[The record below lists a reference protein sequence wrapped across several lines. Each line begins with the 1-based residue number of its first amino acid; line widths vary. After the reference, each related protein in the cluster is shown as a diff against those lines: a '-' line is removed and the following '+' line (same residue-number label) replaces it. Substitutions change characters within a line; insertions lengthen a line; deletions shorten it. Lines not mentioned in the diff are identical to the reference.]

1 MAPVSSLVRT
11 AKILNVH
18 FLHARNDAF
27 APDREGEA
35 MDTATTP
42 HSSQGKPGIVGK
54 MRAAVLFGPEDIR
67 VIERPIPVPGPG
79 EVLVRVA
86 LCGTCGTDLKIFE
99 GHFPLTPPFGQ
110 FTPGH
115 EWTGTVVAL
124 GEGVDEFAP
133 GDRIAIEA
141 HHGCGRCDNCLI
153 GKYTACLNYGS
164 QAKGHRAS
172 GMTTDGGFAEYALHH
187 VSALY
192 KLPDSLSFKDAV
204 LITTAGTGLY
214 GLEASGGYI
223 AGQDIAVFG
232 PGPVGLMTVQACKQL
247 GAAQVILVGTRESRL
262 EMGRRLGAD
271 AVVNARLTDP
281 VQALLKLTG
290 DAGVDLAIECSGS
303 VEVPQQCVQVTKRG
317 GKILFVA
324 FYPGPVTF
332 DLSAVVRS
340 DITMYTTRG
349 EGGNNVKR
357 AIALAAQ
364 GRLQGEQLVTHEIPL
379 ERIAEAFHVLKTRV
393 GDPIKIVIVP

>member
-1 MAPVSSLVRT
+1 MDHL
-11 AKILNVH
+11 
-18 FLHARNDAF
+18 ARQAQ
-27 APDREGEA
+27 ASAIAALP
-35 MDTATTP
+35 T
-42 HSSQGKPGIVGK
+42 S

-67 VIERPIPVPGPG
+67 VVERPVPSPLAG
-79 EVLVRVA
+79 EVLVKVA
-86 LCGTCGTDLKIFE
+86 MCGTCGTDLKIFA

-124 GEGVDEFAP
+124 GAGVDEFAV
-133 GDRIAIEA
+133 GDRVAIEA

-153 GKYTACLNYGS
+153 GKYTACLNYGN

-172 GMTTDGGFAEYALHH
+172 GMTTDGGFAEYAVHH
-187 VSALY
+187 VSSLY
-192 KLPDSLSFKDAV
+192 KLPATLSFKDAV

-214 GLEASGGYI
+214 GLEAAGGYI
-223 AGQDIAVFG
+223 AGQDVAIFG
-232 PGPVGLMTVQACKQL
+232 PGPVGLMTVQVCKQL
-247 GAAQVILVGTRESRL
+247 GASQVILVGTRANRL
-262 EMGRRLGAD
+262 EMGRQLGAD
-271 AVVNARLTDP
+271 SLINARETDP
-281 VQALLKLTG
+281 VQAILELTDG
-290 DAGVDLAIECSGS
+290 KGVDLAIECAGS
-303 VEVPQQCVQVTKRG
+303 VEIPQQCVQITRRG
-317 GKILFVA
+317 GKILFLA

-332 DLSAVVRS
+332 DLGAVVRS

-364 GRLQGEQLVTHEIPL
+364 GRLQGSNLVTHEFPL
-379 ERIAEAFHVLKTRV
+379 ERIAEAFHMLQTRT

>member
-1 MAPVSSLVRT
+1 MGIITPQQTVQHSYDVSGT
-11 AKILNVH
+11 
-18 FLHARNDAF
+18 
-27 APDREGEA
+27 
-35 MDTATTP
+35 
-42 HSSQGKPGIVGK
+42 

-67 VIERPIPVPGPG
+67 VIDRPIPIPQPG
-79 EVLVRVA
+79 EVLVKVA

-99 GHFPLTPPFGQ
+99 GHFPQTPPFGQ

-124 GEGVDEFAP
+124 GAGVDEFAI
-133 GDRIAIEA
+133 GDRVTIEA

-153 GKYTACLNYGS
+153 GKYTACLNYGN

-172 GMTTDGGFAEYALHH
+172 GMTADGGFAEYAVHH
-187 VSALY
+187 VSSLY
-192 KLPDSLSFKDAV
+192 KLPDVLSYKDAV

-214 GLEASGGYI
+214 GLAATGGYI
-223 AGQDIAVFG
+223 AGQDIAIFG

-247 GAAQVILVGTRESRL
+247 GAAHVILVGTRDNRL
-262 EMGRRLGAD
+262 EVGSQLGAD
-271 AVVNARLTDP
+271 AIIHARASDP
-281 VQALLKLTG
+281 VQAILELTDG
-290 DAGVDLAIECSGS
+290 AGVDLAIECSGNIAT
-303 VEVPQQCVQVTKRG
+303 PQQCVRVTKRG
-317 GKILFVA
+317 GKILFLA
-324 FYPGPVTF
+324 FYPGQVTF

-364 GRLQGEQLVTHEIPL
+364 GKLKGETLVTHEFPL
-379 ERIAEAFHVLKTRV
+379 EKIAEAFHMLKARTD
-393 GDPIKIVIVP
+393 DPIKVVIVP